1 MDHVDISKLPVASS
15 SPARAEQARAVP
27 FYRPELDGLRFF
39 AFLAVYMV
47 HTVGFGVEHRHS
59 HLPNWLGDLLGTIG
73 LAGVFGVDLFFVLS
87 SYLITELLLRER
99 AARGQLDVKA
109 FYIRRMLRI
118 WPLYFLFVFVAYAL
132 TFVVPSEGLTWKH
145 VLGYTLFAGNWV
157 YFLMPVTT
165 VAAPLWSISLEEQFY
180 LVWPWVI
187 RRSGPRRLVIC
198 ALGIMAV
205 AMGSRL
211 AMGILHPTFDWVT
224 KNSFTRIDGIAV
236 GALLAVALHGRLPRL
251 SAAARGALLCGC
263 IGVLLWIAYSFGLLH
278 LPVGLIQLMLGW
290 PLAALAC
297 GGILVAVLGSGD
309 SFTAPLRSAPLVY
322 LGRISYG
329 LYAYH
334 ELVLKF
340 DDELF
345 PNHAVSAS
353 QMLAHWIFGL
363 GGTIALAA
371 ASYRWI
377 ELPFLRLK
385 RARFTVVASR
395 PDGDLLRETGS
406 ALRPEPVSLS

>member
-1 MDHVDISKLPVASS
+1 MD
-15 SPARAEQARAVP
+15 PAGVSVIIPTHHREKELLEATDDRARSAP

-39 AFLAVYMV
+39 AFLAVYVV
-47 HTVGFGVEHRHS
+47 HTVGFGIEHPHKY
-59 HLPNWLGDLLGTIG
+59 LPNWLGDLMGTIG

-99 AARGQLDVKA
+99 AARGELDVKA
-109 FYIRRMLRI
+109 FYVRRMLRI
-118 WPLYFLFVFVAYAL
+118 WPLYFLFVFAAYAL

-145 VLGYTLFAGNWV
+145 VLGYMLFVGNWV

-165 VAAPLWSISLEEQFY
+165 VAAPLWSVSLEEQFY
-180 LVWPWVI
+180 LIWPWVI
-187 RRSGPRRLVIC
+187 RRSGVRRVVAF

-205 AMGSRL
+205 ALVSRL

-251 SAAARGALLCGC
+251 SAAARAALLFGC
-263 IGVLLWIAYSFGLLH
+263 ICVLLWIAHSFGLLR
-278 LPVGLIQLMLGW
+278 LPVRLVPLMLGW

-297 GGILVAVLGSGD
+297 GGILVSVLGSSD
-309 SFTAPLRSAPLVY
+309 AFTAPLRSGPLVY

-329 LYAYH
+329 LYVFH
-334 ELVLKF
+334 ELVLKL
-340 DDELF
+340 DDRLF
-345 PNHAVSAS
+345 PNHTVSGP
-353 QMLAHWIFGL
+353 QMLAHWVFGL
-363 GGTIALAA
+363 GGTIGLAA

-377 ELPFLRLK
+377 ESPFLRLK
-385 RARFTVVASR
+385 RRRFTVVASR
-395 PDGDLLRETGS
+395 PD
-406 ALRPEPVSLS
+406 